1 MTFSQFVLF
10 PIYSFLNLFF
20 SQSILFSI
28 NSFLN
33 QFFSQSIL
41 FRVATLCNIPRT
53 EKYSIAMRQM

>member
-33 QFFSQSIL
+33 QFFLGSL
-41 FRVATLCNIPRT
+41 PYATSLEQRNI
-53 EKYSIAMRQM
+53 A